1 MRRFLHHGLL
11 FLCLMA
17 AQVFAQ
23 NEQTGSIEGLD
34 QDNGYVTIS
43 GTRYGFSDRVTQV
56 YLKDRLI
63 GPENMDVGMV
73 VRFTLDANGTLAR
86 VELIGPD
93 AMLRVLEQN

>member
-1 MRRFLHHGLL
+1 MRRFMHYGML
-11 FLCLMA
+11 FLCLVT

-23 NEQTGSIEGLD
+23 SEQTGSIEGLD

-43 GTRYGFSDRVTQV
+43 GARYGFSDRVTQV
-56 YLKDRLI
+56 YLKDQLI
-63 GPENMDVGMV
+63 GAEKMDIGMV
-73 VRFTLDANGTLAR
+73 VRFTLDASGTLVR